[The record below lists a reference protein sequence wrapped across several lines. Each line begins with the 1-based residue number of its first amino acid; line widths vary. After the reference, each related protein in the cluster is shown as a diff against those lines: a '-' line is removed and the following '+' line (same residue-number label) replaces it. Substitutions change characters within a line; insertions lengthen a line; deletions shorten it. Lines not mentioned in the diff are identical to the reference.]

1 MKPPGP
7 TLLELQQAIRHS
19 LLGGVNADASAFVID
34 EGLDPQERLGIYRN
48 TSAGVLVSALQL
60 AFPAVQHVVGVEF
73 FEGAARLFAA
83 EAPPRSAWLDAYGAD
98 FPQFLAQL
106 GQAASLP
113 YLPDLARLEWQ
124 VNRVL
129 HAADAEALALAHL
142 ATLDE
147 AALEDLRLA
156 PDPAAQ
162 LLRCEFPADA
172 VWHAVLARDDEA
184 MAAIDLADGPVRLLV
199 QRIGNDVQTLRLSEP
214 EWRVAA
220 ALFSGQPLGA
230 ALAAASCDQPHG
242 LLAAHLARGCYASF
256 SLASRTMEFQSR
268 RTQP

>member
-1 MKPPGP
+1 MRPPAP
-7 TLLELQQAIRHS
+7 TLLELQLAIRHS
-19 LLGGVNADASAFVID
+19 LLGGVDGDASAFVIN
-34 EGLDPQERLGIYRN
+34 EGLDPQERIGIYRN
-48 TSAGVLVSALQL
+48 TSAGVLVTALRL

-83 EAPPRSAWLDAYGAD
+83 QAPPRSAWLDAYGAD

-113 YLPDLARLEWQ
+113 YLPDLARLEWK
-124 VNRVL
+124 VNLVL
-129 HAADAEALALAHL
+129 HAADAEPLEIARL
-142 ATLDE
+142 ATLGE
-147 AALEDLRLA
+147 AALEDLRLV
-156 PDPAAQ
+156 PDPATQ

-172 VWHAVLARDDEA
+172 VWHAVLGRDDDA
-184 MAAIDLADGPVRLLV
+184 MAAINLADGPVWLLV
-199 QRIGNDVQTLRLSEP
+199 QRTGDDVHTVRLSEP

-230 ALAAASCDQPHG
+230 ALAAASCAEPHR

-256 SLASRTMEFQSR
+256 SQASRTMAL
-268 RTQP
+268 